1 MTGGSDGERRT
12 ATVLFTDLVGSTEQR
27 TRLGDDAADVLRQ
40 VHDRL
45 VGDAV
50 VACSGEVVKSTGDG
64 LLAVFGSAADALD
77 AAVAAQQAI
86 AGRNVT
92 SEHSIGMRAGLGI
105 GDVSVESSGDVFGT
119 PVVEASRLCDAADEG
134 GILCTE
140 FVRHM
145 AGTRGGHEFDS
156 AGALDLKGLAG
167 PVTAL
172 RVRWDAIDRSMPIPP
187 MLTRSQTF
195 GFVGRDDELELLT
208 EAWKRSL
215 VEGPVGVLVSG
226 EPGAGKTRL
235 ASQFSAQRHADGV
248 VVLAGRCDEHLG
260 VPFQPFVEAL
270 RYWLVNT
277 PEAERAPGLGPTAGE
292 LIRLVPDIATLA
304 PGVVVPPA
312 ADPDTERYR
321 LFDAVG
327 TWLATVG
334 RSAPVLLVLDDIH
347 WAAAPTLQLLSH
359 LLRGDEASPIMYVG
373 TYRDTDLDR
382 SHPLSHVLADLRR
395 ADGTERISLKGLDL
409 AGVEHLLTVAS
420 GHDLDESGRELA
432 VAIHAETDGNAFFAE
447 SMIRHLAE
455 TGGVEHR
462 DGRWVVTRPIDQ
474 LGLPEGIREVVG
486 RRLGRL
492 SDRADEVLHVAAVI
506 GPEFDLDV
514 LGLVAE
520 RTDDEVDAVVSEA
533 AAAGL
538 LEEADA
544 TTGRFSHALVRAS
557 LLEEMSTRKQL
568 RLHRAIVDAIEQ
580 IHAGHLDRHLTQ
592 LARHATEAAA
602 TGEVERA
609 IRYNRLAA
617 SAAAESAAWA
627 DAVTHLQQAIDL
639 LDDEGEVA
647 GEAYAEALTQLGEAL
662 GHVQDPRA
670 DEVTLEA
677 ARVARAVGRGD
688 LVVESAIAFGR
699 ELPARSTGDPSVM
712 EAQVGLLEEAL
723 ATIGPGDS
731 YKRAL
736 LLIDLAGTRHLETW
750 DRRRELVDD
759 GVSMARRCCSPREL
773 ARILGA
779 AAWLLEGS
787 GRDLLALPSEAVG
800 LFDRLDRRE
809 QIGGWAHFALAHFQ
823 LVSGDLVGAQQS
835 LQRQDDLV
843 ARSSGPVF
851 EVWQAMAEIGVATV
865 RGRFDRAEQ
874 IVSEF
879 HEGLGALGARP
890 IVLQAMWFLR
900 FQQGRAADL
909 PRFVDPPRRSGSD
922 GGRNSAP
929 HVALSALEYGDE
941 AGARRVVEP
950 HMKAWFVHPPDGAG
964 RWILPELI
972 ARFGDVDAAGR
983 YRPGRRPGP
992 WAMHSPSSSA
1002 GSWERY
1008 DGLIATC
1015 LGHWDEA
1022 ETHFAEAERQ
1032 HDEQG
1037 ALTFLHRGRL
1047 DWAWMLQQRGDPAD
1061 RDRARSLAQMARAGA
1076 AEIGMPLVEQR
1087 AAVIESELT

>member
-1 MTGGSDGERRT
+1 M
-12 ATVLFTDLVGSTEQR
+12 LFTDLVGSTEQR
-27 TRLGDDAADVLRQ
+27 TRLGDDAADALRQ

-45 VGDAV
+45 VGGAV
-50 VACSGEVVKSTGDG
+50 AASSGEVVKSTGDG

-86 AGRNVT
+86 AARNAT
-92 SEHSIGMRAGLGI
+92 AEESIGVRAGLGI
-105 GDVSVESSGDVFGT
+105 GDVSVESTGDIFGT

-156 AGALDLKGLAG
+156 VGALDLKGLPA
-167 PVTAL
+167 PMSAL
-172 RVRWDAIDRSMPIPP
+172 RVRWDVIDRSISLPP

-195 GFVGRDDELELLT
+195 GFVGRDDELLLLT

-215 VEGPVGVLVSG
+215 VEGPIGVLVSG

-235 ASQFSAQRHADGV
+235 SSQFAAQRHADGV

-270 RYWLVNT
+270 RYWLVKT
-277 PEAERAPGLGPTAGE
+277 PEAQRAAGLGSTGGE
-292 LIRLVPDIATLA
+292 LIRMIPELVTLA
-304 PGVVVPPA
+304 PGVVEPPP

-321 LFDAVG
+321 LFEAFG
-327 TWLATVG
+327 LWLANVG

-347 WAAAPTLQLLSH
+347 WAATPTLQLLSH
-359 LLRGDEASPIMYVG
+359 LLRGDDAGPIMYIG

-420 GHDLDESGRELA
+420 GHDLDESGRQLA
-432 VAIHAETDGNAFFAE
+432 AAIHAETDGNAFFAE

-492 SDRADEVLHVAAVI
+492 SDQADGVLHVAAVI
-506 GPEFDLDV
+506 GPEFDLEV
-514 LGLVAE
+514 LGRVAE
-520 RTDDEVDAVVSEA
+520 RTDDEVDAVVAEA

-568 RLHRAIVDAIEQ
+568 RLHAAIVDAIEQ

-602 TGEVERA
+602 TGDAEKA
-609 IRYNRLAA
+609 IHYNRLAA
-617 SAAAESAAWA
+617 SQAAEAAAWA
-627 DAVTHLQQAIDL
+627 DAVAHLRQAVDL
-639 LDDEGEVA
+639 LDDDGAAGGEV
-647 GEAYAEALTQLGEAL
+647 YAEVLTRLGEAL
-662 GHVQDPRA
+662 GHVQDPTA

-677 ARVARAVGRGD
+677 ARLARAAGRGD

-699 ELPARSTGDPSVM
+699 ELPARSTGDPSVLDL
-712 EAQVGLLEEAL
+712 QVGLLEEAL
-723 ATIGPGDS
+723 TTIAPGDS
-731 YKRAL
+731 NERAL
-736 LLIDLAGTRHLETW
+736 LLIDLAGTRHLGPWEQ
-750 DRRRELVDD
+750 RRDLVDEA
-759 GVSMARRCCSPREL
+759 VSIARRCCSPREL
-773 ARILGA
+773 SRILGA
-779 AAWLLEGS
+779 ASWLVEGS
-787 GRDLLALPSEAVG
+787 GRDMLALPSEAVE
-800 LFDRLDRRE
+800 LFGGLDRRE
-809 QIGGWAHFALAHFQ
+809 RIGGWAHFAMAHFQ
-823 LVSGDLVGAQQS
+823 LQSGDLIGADRSVQF
-835 LQRQDDLV
+835 QDEMV

-851 EVWQAMAEIGVATV
+851 EVWQAMAEVGVAAV
-865 RGRFDRAEQ
+865 RGRFGAAEQ
-874 IVSEF
+874 AVSE
-879 HEGLGALGARP
+879 HQDGLGALGARP
-890 IVLQAMWFLR
+890 IVAQSMWFLR
-900 FQQGRAADL
+900 FQQGRPADL
-909 PRFVDPPRRSGSD
+909 PRFVDPPRRTDSD
-922 GGRNSAP
+922 GGRTSAP
-929 HVALSALEYGDE
+929 HVALSTLEYGDE
-941 AGARRVVEP
+941 AAARRVIEP
-950 HMKAWFVHPPDGAG
+950 HLGSWLTDPPGGAG
-964 RWILPELI
+964 TWILPELI
-972 ARFGDVDAAGR
+972 ARLGDVDAASR
-983 YRPGRRPGP
+983 YRPGHRSGS
-992 WAMHSPSSSA
+992 WTTHSPVSSA

-1022 ETHFAEAERQ
+1022 EAHFAEAERQ

-1047 DWAWMLQQRGDPAD
+1047 DWAWMLQRRGDPD
-1061 RDRARSLAQMARAGA
+1061 DRARARHLAQMARAGA

-1087 AAVIESELT
+1087 AASLEAELI

>member
-1 MTGGSDGERRT
+1 VTGGSDGERRT

-27 TRLGDDAADVLRQ
+27 ARLGDDAADALRQ
-40 VHDRL
+40 THDRL

-50 VACSGEVVKSTGDG
+50 AASSGEVVKSTGDG

-86 AGRNVT
+86 AARNV
-92 SEHSIGMRAGLGI
+92 SAEEAIGVRAGLGI
-105 GDVSVESSGDVFGT
+105 GDVSVEATGDVFGT

-145 AGTRGGHEFDS
+145 AGTRGGHGFDA

-167 PVTAL
+167 PVAAL
-172 RVRWDAIDRSMPIPP
+172 RVRWDAIDQSMPIPP

-195 GFVGRDDELELLT
+195 GFVGRVDELDSLS

-235 ASQFSAQRHADGV
+235 ASQFAAQRHADGV

-277 PEAERAPGLGPTAGE
+277 PEAERAAGLGPTGGE
-292 LIRLVPDIATLA
+292 LIRLIPDLVALA
-304 PGVVVPPA
+304 PGVVEPPA

-321 LFDAVG
+321 LFEAVG

-347 WAAAPTLQLLSH
+347 WAATPTLQLLSH
-359 LLRGDEASPIMYVG
+359 LLRGDEAGPIMYVG

-382 SHPLSHVLADLRR
+382 SHPLSQVLADLRR

-420 GHDLDESGRELA
+420 GHDLDDSGRELA
-432 VAIHAETDGNAFFAE
+432 AAIHAETDGNAFFAE

-462 DGRWVVTRPIDQ
+462 DGRWFVTRPIDQ

-492 SDRADEVLHVAAVI
+492 SDRADAVLHVAAVI
-506 GPEFDLDV
+506 GPEFDLEV
-514 LGLVAE
+514 LGHVAE
-520 RTDDEVDAVVSEA
+520 RTDDEVDAVVAEA

-557 LLEEMSTRKQL
+557 LLEELSTRRQL
-568 RLHRAIVDAIEQ
+568 RLHAAIVDAIEH

-602 TGEVERA
+602 TGDVDKA
-609 IRYNRLAA
+609 IHYNRLAA
-617 SAAAESAAWA
+617 TAAAESAAWA
-627 DAVTHLQQAIDL
+627 DAVGHLRQAIDL
-639 LDDEGEVA
+639 LDDEGDVE
-647 GEAYAEALTQLGEAL
+647 GEAYAEVLTDLGEAL
-662 GHVQDPRA
+662 GHVQDPTA

-677 ARVARAVGRGD
+677 ARLARAAGRGD

-723 ATIGPGDS
+723 ATVAPGDS

-736 LLIDLAGTRHLETW
+736 LLVDLAGTRHRGPWEQ
-750 DRRRELVDD
+750 RRELVDE
-759 GVSMARRCCSPREL
+759 GVAIARRCCSPREL

-779 AAWLLEGS
+779 ASWLIEDS
-787 GRDLLALPSEAVG
+787 GRDLLALPREAVE
-800 LFDRLDRRE
+800 LFDGLDRRE
-809 QIGGWAHFALAHFQ
+809 RIGGWAHFAMAHFQ
-823 LVSGDLVGAQQS
+823 LLSGDLIGADRS
-835 LQRQDDLV
+835 LEIQDEMV

-851 EVWQAMAEIGVATV
+851 EVWQAMAEIGIATLQ
-865 RGRFDRAEQ
+865 GRFGSAEQ
-874 IVSEF
+874 IVSAH

-890 IVLQAMWFLR
+890 VVLQAMWFLR
-900 FQQGRAADL
+900 FQQGRPADL
-909 PRFVDPPRRSGSD
+909 PRFVDRPRRSESD
-922 GGRNSAP
+922 GGRVTAP

-941 AGARRVVEP
+941 AAARRVIEP
-950 HMKAWFVHPPDGAG
+950 HLEILLTEPPDGSA

-972 ARFGDVDAAGR
+972 ARFGDVDAAARCRPGH
-983 YRPGRRPGP
+983 RPGR
-992 WAMHSPSSSA
+992 WVNHSPVSGA

-1022 ETHFAEAERQ
+1022 EAHFAEAERQ
-1032 HDEQG
+1032 HEEQG

-1047 DWAWMLQQRGDPAD
+1047 DWAWMLRQRGDPAD

-1076 AEIGMPLVEQR
+1076 ADIGMPLVEQR
-1087 AAVIESELT
+1087 AAVIEAELT

>member
-1 MTGGSDGERRT
+1 M
-12 ATVLFTDLVGSTEQR
+12 LFTDLVGSTEQR
-27 TRLGDDAADVLRQ
+27 TRLGDDAADALRQ

-50 VACSGEVVKSTGDG
+50 TASSGEVVKSTGDG

-86 AGRNVT
+86 AARNAT
-92 SEHSIGMRAGLGI
+92 AEESIGVRAGLGI
-105 GDVSVESSGDVFGT
+105 GDVSVESTGDVFGT

-156 AGALDLKGLAG
+156 VGALDLKGLPA
-167 PVTAL
+167 PMSAL
-172 RVRWDAIDRSMPIPP
+172 RVRWDVIDRSIPLPP

-195 GFVGRDDELELLT
+195 GFVGRDDELLLLT

-215 VEGPVGVLVSG
+215 VEGPIGVLVSG

-235 ASQFSAQRHADGV
+235 SSQFAAQRHADGV

-277 PEAERAPGLGPTAGE
+277 PEAQRSAGLGPTGGE
-292 LIRLVPDIATLA
+292 LIRMIPELVTLA
-304 PGVVVPPA
+304 PGVVEPPP

-321 LFDAVG
+321 LFEAFG
-327 TWLATVG
+327 LWLANIG

-347 WAAAPTLQLLSH
+347 WAATPTLQLLSH
-359 LLRGDEASPIMYVG
+359 LLRGDDAGPIMYIG

-420 GHDLDESGRELA
+420 GHDLDDSGRELA
-432 VAIHAETDGNAFFAE
+432 AAIHAETDGNAFFAE

-492 SDRADEVLHVAAVI
+492 SDQADEVLHVAAVI
-506 GPEFDLDV
+506 GPEFDLEV
-514 LGLVAE
+514 LGRVAG
-520 RTDDEVDAVVSEA
+520 RTDDEVDAVIAEA
-533 AAAGL
+533 AGAGL

-568 RLHRAIVDAIEQ
+568 RLHAAVVDAIEQ
-580 IHAGHLDRHLTQ
+580 VHAGHLDRHLTQ

-602 TGEVERA
+602 TGDVQKA
-609 IRYNRLAA
+609 IHYNRLAA
-617 SAAAESAAWA
+617 SQAAESAAWA
-627 DAVTHLQQAIDL
+627 DAVAQLRQAADL
-639 LDDEGEVA
+639 LDDDGAAGGEV
-647 GEAYAEALTQLGEAL
+647 YAEVLTRLGEAL
-662 GHVQDPRA
+662 GHVQDPTA

-677 ARVARAVGRGD
+677 ARLARAAGRGD

-699 ELPARSTGDPSVM
+699 ELPSRNVEAPETLQ
-712 EAQVGLLEEAL
+712 AQVGLLEEAL
-723 ATIGPGDS
+723 DTIAPQDS
-731 YKRAL
+731 YERAL
-736 LLIDLAGTRHLETW
+736 LLINLAGTRMSEEW
-750 DRRRELVDD
+750 IRRRDLVDD
-759 GVSMARRCCSPREL
+759 AVAMARRCCSRRQVV
-773 ARILGA
+773 RILSQA
-779 AAWLLEGS
+779 SWLLLAS
-787 GRDLLALPSEAVG
+787 GRDRLALPTEAVE
-800 LFDRLDRRE
+800 LFDGLDRQERSAS
-809 QIGGWAHFALAHFQ
+809 WAHFTMAHYQ
-823 LVSGDLVGAQQS
+823 LESGDLIGAELSLGRQS
-835 LQRQDDLV
+835 ELV
-843 ARSSGPVF
+843 TQTGGPLYQA
-851 EVWQAMAEIGVATV
+851 WQTLAEIDLATV
-865 RGRFDRAEQ
+865 QGRFERGELLMNEHLD
-874 IVSEF
+874 
-879 HEGLGALGARP
+879 GLAKISARP
-890 IVLQAMWFLR
+890 VVLQSTWFLR

-909 PRFVDPPRRSGSD
+909 PNLGTESRRTGVDDRRT
-922 GGRNSAP
+922 SAP
-929 HVALSALEYGDE
+929 HAAISALEYGDE
-941 AGARRVVEP
+941 ASARRVIEP
-950 HMKAWFVHPPDGAG
+950 HMDFLLGGQVGGAG
-964 RWILPELI
+964 AWIVPELI
-972 ARFGDVDAAGR
+972 ARFGDVDAAAR
-983 YRPGRRPGP
+983 YRRGDHGER
-992 WAMHSPSSSA
+992 WTMNSPVSSA

-1008 DGLIATC
+1008 DGLISTC
-1015 LGHWDEA
+1015 LQRWGEA
-1022 ETHFAEAERQ
+1022 EAHFAEAERQ

-1047 DWAWMLQQRGDPAD
+1047 DWAWMLQRRGDPD
-1061 RDRARSLAQMARAGA
+1061 DRARAHHLAQMARAGA

-1087 AAVIESELT
+1087 AAALEAELI